1 MVGAIALERKPAL
14 RCLNTSRGSTIV
26 IVVTPP
32 SATSRRFASCK
43 SGGRACSKRRHR
55 RYLLEA
61 EKRGEPQSA
70 HELRNACVQEVS
82 LHLCD
87 IQNVR
92 DQDFLLRL
100 CRCAFASFASTPL
113 GLETEEI

>member
-26 IVVTPP
+26 IVVTPH

-61 EKRGEPQSA
+61 EKRGEPQFVECSRTD
-70 HELRNACVQEVS
+70 ELVELAQRERKQCITFAFLCV
-82 LHLCD
+82 L
-87 IQNVR
+87 
-92 DQDFLLRL
+92 
-100 CRCAFASFASTPL
+100 CAFALRFGFRVRF
-113 GLETEEI
+113 GLTL